1 MTRAELLDFVRSHRL
16 AVVATISPAG
26 NPQAAVV
33 GFAATEDLEIVFDT
47 VDATR
52 KVANLRRN
60 PAIALVIGWDE
71 ECTVQIEG
79 VADEPAGPEL
89 EALKDTYF
97 GRFPDGRVRARWPGI
112 TYIRVRPIWLR
123 YSDFRCDPPVIE
135 EMQL

>member
-1 MTRAELLDFVRSHRL
+1 MTRAKLLEFVRAHRL
-16 AVVATISPAG
+16 AVVATVSPDG

-33 GFAATEDLEIVFDT
+33 GFAATEDFDIVFDT

-71 ECTVQIEG
+71 ERTVQIEG

-89 EALKDTYF
+89 EPLKDTYL
-97 GRFPDGRVRARWPGI
+97 GRFPDGRARAQWPGI
-112 TYIRVRPIWLR
+112 T
-123 YSDFRCDPPVIE
+123 
-135 EMQL
+135 